1 MTREQEELSALNDQ
15 LDEQDLTISYL
26 RARLGDM
33 LALMQSDIDQGRVTP
48 TPVREEVLA
57 LVRRQLTNGNDERIS
72 LVKLTS

>member
-1 MTREQEELSALNDQ
+1 MTREQEEISALNDQ

-26 RARLGDM
+26 RARLGEM

>member
-1 MTREQEELSALNDQ
+1 MTREQEEISALNDQ